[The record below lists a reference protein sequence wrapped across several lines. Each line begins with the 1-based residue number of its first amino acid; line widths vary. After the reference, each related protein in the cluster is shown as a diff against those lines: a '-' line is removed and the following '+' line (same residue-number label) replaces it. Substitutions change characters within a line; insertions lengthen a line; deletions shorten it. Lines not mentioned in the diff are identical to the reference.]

1 MHLSIYSQFLCL
13 HCFTIIIPLCFHSWI
28 QMQYFPAFKSIIE
41 CAIIMNKLIRIVV
54 GVVWKFPMNN
64 IVSLKIQ
71 KYFWIKRVFVPEMA
85 WPIQNIAFELC
96 SFEERKKNTCS
107 FFLWKKTKIL
117 RADTHNYAA
126 KSMERMR
133 KVFVDLIT
141 NCLVSSS
148 DIVYWW
154 CKSKNTQKQP
164 ADEDPNQKS
173 LPSVLWWI

>member
-1 MHLSIYSQFLCL
+1 M
-13 HCFTIIIPLCFHSWI
+13 
-28 QMQYFPAFKSIIE
+28 
-41 CAIIMNKLIRIVV
+41 V

-148 DIVYWW
+148 DIEIGIVVAVVVEVKIVSHCYYYYHRKVFLDLITN
-154 CKSKNTQKQP
+154 CYTSST
-164 ADEDPNQKS
+164 ADRP
-173 LPSVLWWI
+173 L